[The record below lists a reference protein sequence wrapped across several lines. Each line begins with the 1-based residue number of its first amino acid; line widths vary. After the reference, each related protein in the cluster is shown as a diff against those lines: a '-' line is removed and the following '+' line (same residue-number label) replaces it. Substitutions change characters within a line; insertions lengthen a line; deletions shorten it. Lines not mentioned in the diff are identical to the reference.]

1 MSSSPVRRGA
11 SRETQRRL
19 SGLALFSV
27 SCLVM
32 LCVAAAPAPPA
43 FGQEE
48 PEYFPEDAPPP
59 EEAAEPDAG
68 MRPRFNWALEAKAHY
83 RDSEEHRVAVPFPF
97 SPEMLP
103 PGAELGFAET
113 VNPGTHLE
121 ISTVTLLLDA
131 EWSPSLVAHAKLD
144 FIDLYDRNP
153 TSSDR
158 EFDVDEVWVRFGR
171 ETDPALLPLD
181 PGAYLK
187 VGKFPKFERQDD
199 RHLESYGLVSTAF
212 NRFEDMG
219 LELGVDLGKHLY
231 LKGSLTQGNPVFLRD
246 PNALAGDN
254 GIPELNDANPDPEL
268 GTGLTFLYDAEVEDL
283 DADGEFEVG
292 VGAGFRWAD
301 VAGINGVDLLLFGNQ
316 RDLADTVEIEGSFYG
331 GDLDLLRG
339 PLNLF
344 PFPIDGREKT
354 EVGGNL
360 WLYLGGFSLFGQYVD
375 QDLAGLGRT
384 GAEVELA
391 WSFDLP
397 LVAATG
403 GRQLFPAIAPAVRYS
418 ALDADFAAPPITP
431 APTFAW
437 DWERLDVGV
446 RATIVS
452 GIDLTVEYAFND
464 FTKSNGATGSND
476 ELLVTLRWRS

>member
-1 MSSSPVRRGA
+1 MAVA
-11 SRETQRRL
+11 LL
-19 SGLALFSV
+19 STVL
-27 SCLVM
+27 
-32 LCVAAAPAPPA
+32 APAVSAQAEPA
-43 FGQEE
+43 SGEDLYFEDDAEE
-48 PEYFPEDAPPP
+48 EIP
-59 EEAAEPDAG
+59 AAEPDAG
-68 MRPRFNWALEAKAHY
+68 LRPRFNWALEAKAHY
-83 RDSEEHRVAVPFPF
+83 RDSEDVRIAVPFPF
-97 SPEMLP
+97 SADMLP
-103 PGAELGFAET
+103 PGAEQGLAAT

-131 EWSPSLVAHAKLD
+131 EWSPALAAHAKLD

-158 EFDVDEVWVRFGR
+158 ELDVDEAWLRFGR
-171 ETDPALLPLD
+171 ETGPALLPLD

-199 RHLESYGLVSTAF
+199 RHLESYGLVSTTF

-219 LELGVDLGKHLY
+219 LELGVDLGKYLY

-254 GIPELNDANPDPEL
+254 GIPEQSGTNPDPEL
-268 GTGLTFLYDAEVEDL
+268 GTGLTLIYDAEVEDL

-292 VGAGFRWAD
+292 AGAGFRWAD
-301 VAGINGVDLLLFGNQ
+301 VAGVNGVDLLLFGYE
-316 RDLADTVEIEGSFYG
+316 RDLADTVELEGSFYG

-339 PLNLF
+339 PANRF
-344 PFPIDGREKT
+344 PFPIEGREKT
-354 EVGGNL
+354 EVGANL

-384 GAEVELA
+384 GAEAELA

-418 ALDADFAAPPITP
+418 TLDADFAAPAVTP

-446 RATIVS
+446 RATLVA

-464 FTKSNGATGSND
+464 FTKGSGETGSID